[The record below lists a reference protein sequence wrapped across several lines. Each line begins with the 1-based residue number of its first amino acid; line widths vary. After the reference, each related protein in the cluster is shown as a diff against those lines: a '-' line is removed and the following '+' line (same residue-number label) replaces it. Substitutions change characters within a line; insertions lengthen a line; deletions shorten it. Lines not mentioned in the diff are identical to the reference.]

1 LAEGLSQNANLQ
13 GPSSE
18 QIPLRDHNSLRFA
31 LNKSVFVKIM
41 VAERDRIHAK
51 RRDAMRTLQ
60 SISLI
65 AAVLVG
71 ITLGGCSA
79 GVNQQVSS
87 PCGADY
93 TCLSN
98 AALQYHQQAAQLS
111 ALAERY
117 EIEANVKANQLGKD
131 AEEVKRHRDLAQQY
145 RSEADA
151 ADDLAR
157 QYRSQLPHNLVY

>member
-1 LAEGLSQNANLQ
+1 MDAVQST
-13 GPSSE
+13 
-18 QIPLRDHNSLRFA
+18 SL
-31 LNKSVFVKIM
+31 M
-41 VAERDRIHAK
+41 
-51 RRDAMRTLQ
+51 
-60 SISLI
+60 

-79 GVNQQVSS
+79 GVSQQVNS

-93 TCLSN
+93 SCLSN
-98 AALQYHQQAAQLS
+98 IALYQRQQAAQLS

-117 EIEANVKANQLGKD
+117 EMEADVKAKQLGMD
-131 AEEVKRHRDLAQQY
+131 AEEVKRQRDIAQQY
-145 RSEADA
+145 RSEATA

>member
-1 LAEGLSQNANLQ
+1 MS
-13 GPSSE
+13 
-18 QIPLRDHNSLRFA
+18 
-31 LNKSVFVKIM
+31 
-41 VAERDRIHAK
+41 
-51 RRDAMRTLQ
+51 TLQ
-60 SISLI
+60 TISLM

-79 GVNQQVSS
+79 GVHQQVNS
-87 PCGADY
+87 PCGADDY
-93 TCLSN
+93 NCLSST
-98 AALQYHQQAAQLS
+98 ALQYRQQAAQLS

-117 EIEANVKANQLGKD
+117 EIEANVKATQLGMD
-131 AEEVKRHRDLAQQY
+131 AEEVKRQRDLAQQY